1 VPEALEEAWA
11 ARGTQGADE
20 DAKEWRRRARSIV
33 QVVAVKGEAA
43 AKEFLVVAK
52 QLRSLPREA

>member
-1 VPEALEEAWA
+1 MPEVLEEAWA

-52 QLRSLPREA
+52 QPRSLPREA